1 MQRVCGR
8 QRKSAWQRERG
19 QRKRECVGASNV
31 PVWTGRVCICAHMH
45 GCVCHGCAV
54 STRGPP
60 NSPLVGGS
68 HTDADILTTD
78 PPAGEK
84 PLTGTLLIYSLQS
97 PIFTSL
103 QLANTLD
110 ILFYSFSPVYCIDFI
125 KWRFLEAPLITN
137 IRCLLFFPS
146 PCQHMF
152 HCSAAIHLS
161 HSKLRVN

>member
-1 MQRVCGR
+1 MRNVVRVCETEKKCMTEGER
-8 QRKSAWQRERG
+8 TEKERACWSIKRTSLDRES
-19 QRKRECVGASNV
+19 VYL
-31 PVWTGRVCICAHMH
+31 H

-110 ILFYSFSPVYCIDFI
+110 VLFIV
-125 KWRFLEAPLITN
+125 
-137 IRCLLFFPS
+137 FP
-146 PCQHMF
+146 
-152 HCSAAIHLS
+152 
-161 HSKLRVN
+161 